1 VGAPQGGGT
10 VIDFLGDVVRWFA
23 ETWDGGAGY
32 LNRTREHVVLAGTA
46 IAVSVAIALPLGA
59 WLGHTRRASG
69 LAASLVNVGRA
80 IPSFGIV
87 ALSLPFTIRL
97 AQAVPFIPSGIGF
110 APIFIALVALAI
122 PPIFINT
129 HAGVM
134 GVDAETVE
142 AARGMGVTEAR
153 ILTEVELP
161 MASPV
166 ILAGIRVTAVQVVAT
181 APLGALVGFGGLGRY
196 IIDGFSI
203 RDNVQVFAGAV
214 LVAALALLTDAV
226 FSVVERRVVP
236 RGVGPPRR
244 LPARPGPH

>member
-1 VGAPQGGGT
+1 M
-10 VIDFLGDVVRWFA
+10 IDFLAEVARWFA
-23 ETWDGGAGY
+23 DNWDGSTGY
-32 LNRTREHVVLAGTA
+32 VNRTREHVVLSGAAMVVATA
-46 IAVSVAIALPLGA
+46 IGLPLGA
-59 WLGHTRRASG
+59 FLGHTRRGAA
-69 LAASLVNVGRA
+69 LAVATVNIGRA

-110 APIFIALVALAI
+110 APIFIALTALAI

-134 GVDAETVE
+134 GVDEEIVE
-142 AARGMGVTEAR
+142 AARGMGVTELRMLAD
-153 ILTEVELP
+153 VELP

-181 APLGALVGFGGLGRY
+181 APLGALVGFGGLGRF

-203 RDNVQVFAGAV
+203 RDNVQVFAGAL
-214 LVAALALLTDAV
+214 LVAALAILTDAV
-226 FSVVERRVVP
+226 LSLVERRVVP
-236 RGVGPPRR
+236 GGVGRARR
-244 LPARPGPH
+244 RHIRRVGAA